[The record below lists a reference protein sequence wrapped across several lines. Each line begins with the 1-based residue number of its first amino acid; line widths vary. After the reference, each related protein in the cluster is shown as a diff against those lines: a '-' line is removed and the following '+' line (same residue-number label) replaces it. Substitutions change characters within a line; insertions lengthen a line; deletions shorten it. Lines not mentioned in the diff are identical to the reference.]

1 MGSAGQWDSGRI
13 ATLPITDNHM
23 HINIT
28 GGRGIEAIKEFRNA
42 GGTHV
47 FIVSLPAGELGLS
60 IAQGQ
65 DFKAAYDMTVEA
77 ARRASEHVNAYA
89 VVGVHPAEYIGL
101 AESLGME
108 RAYAIVKEGL
118 EVAARYVAEGKALA
132 IKSGRP
138 HYPVSPVLW
147 ETSNAL
153 MRYAMDLCVDQDCA
167 IQLHTESEPGTMA
180 GISEIAKRARMEPH
194 KVIKHFSPPLIREC
208 EALNVFPSVICS
220 RGALEEAL
228 AQGTRF
234 MLETDYIDDPNRPGA
249 VLGPK
254 TVPRKTR
261 EAIRNGVPE
270 ETFYK
275 IHKDNPEKS
284 YGIKIDM

>member
-1 MGSAGQWDSGRI
+1 M
-13 ATLPITDNHM
+13 LPITDDHM
-23 HINIT
+23 HINLN
-28 GGRGIEAIKEFRNA
+28 GGRGVEAIKEFRNA
-42 GGTHV
+42 GGTHL
-47 FIVSLPAGELGLS
+47 FIVSLPAGELGRS
-60 IAQGQ
+60 VFKGD
-65 DFKAAYDMTVEA
+65 DFRAVFDDTVEA
-77 ARRASEHVNAYA
+77 ARRAGEYVKAYA

-101 AESLGME
+101 AGSLGME

-118 EVAARYVAEGKALA
+118 EIAAKYVADGKAVA

-138 HYPVSPVLW
+138 HYQVSPELW

-153 MRYAMDLCVDQDCA
+153 MRYAMDLCVDEDCA
-167 IQLHTESEPGTMA
+167 IQLHTESEPGTM
-180 GISEIAKRARMEPH
+180 GSISEIAKQARMEPYR
-194 KVIKHFSPPLIREC
+194 VIKHFSPPLVREC
-208 EALNVFPSVICS
+208 ESLNVFPSVICS

-228 AQGTRF
+228 SQGTRF

-254 TVPRKTR
+254 TVPRKTK
-261 EAIRNGVPE
+261 EAMRNGVPE

-284 YGIKIDM
+284 YGIKIEM

>member
-1 MGSAGQWDSGRI
+1 M
-13 ATLPITDNHM
+13 LPITDDHM
-23 HINIT
+23 HINIK
-28 GGRGIEAIKEFRNA
+28 GGRGMEAIKEFRNA

-47 FIVSLPAGELGLS
+47 FIVSLPAGELGRTIS
-60 IAQGQ
+60 KGE
-65 DFKAAYDMTVEA
+65 DFRDVFDDTVDA
-77 ARRASEHVNAYA
+77 ARKANEFVKAYA

-108 RAYAIVKEGL
+108 KAYAIVKEGL
-118 EVAARYVAEGKALA
+118 EIAAKYVAEGKAVA

-138 HYPVSPVLW
+138 HYPVSPELW

-153 MRYAMDLCVDQDCA
+153 MRYAMDLCVDEGCA
-167 IQLHTESEPGTMA
+167 IQLHTESEPGTMESL
-180 GISEIAKRARMEPH
+180 SEIARQAGMEPH
-194 KVIKHFSPPLIREC
+194 KVIKHFSPPLVREC
-208 EALNVFPSVICS
+208 ESLNVFPSVICS

-228 AQGTRF
+228 SQGTRF
-234 MLETDYIDDPNRPGA
+234 MMETDYIDDPNRPGA

-254 TVPRKTR
+254 TVPRKTK

-284 YGIKIDM
+284 YGIKIEM

>member
-1 MGSAGQWDSGRI
+1 M
-13 ATLPITDNHM
+13 LPITDDHM
-23 HINIT
+23 HINLK
-28 GGRGIEAIKEFRNA
+28 GGRGMDAIREFKNA

-47 FIVSLPAGELGLS
+47 FIVSLPAGELGLT
-60 IAQGQ
+60 IAKGE
-65 DFKAAYDMTVEA
+65 DFRAVFDDTVEA
-77 ARRASEHVNAYA
+77 VRRANELVKAYA

-101 AESLGME
+101 AESLGRE

-118 EVAARYVAEGKALA
+118 EIAAKYVAEGRAVA

-138 HYPVSPVLW
+138 HYPVSPELW

-153 MRYAMDLCVDQDCA
+153 MRYAMGLCLDEDCA
-167 IQLHTESEPGTMA
+167 IQLHTESEPGTMES
-180 GISEIAKRARMEPH
+180 ISEIAKQARMEPH
-194 KVIKHFSPPLIREC
+194 KVIKHFSPPLVREC
-208 EALNVFPSVICS
+208 ESLNVFPSVICS

-228 AQGTRF
+228 SQGTRF
-234 MLETDYIDDPNRPGA
+234 MMETDYIDDPDRPGA

-254 TVPRKTR
+254 TVPRKTK
-261 EAIRNGVPE
+261 EAISNGVPE

-284 YGIKIDM
+284 YGIKIEL